1 MFRARSCEE
10 TLTSYMAKVYKNS
23 AEILAERAMSPDL
36 PLHSEAGQVS
46 PPRPQQRRMIY
57 GGTMPIPPQ
66 AELPPGTTQTPVN
79 RKYTQRKVSPF
90 TIILILM
97 GSAATIV
104 LYISNVIAVNQL
116 VNDIHKSE
124 VRLQEI
130 QSDQEALRAHIN
142 QMSSLER
149 IRRRAED
156 ELGLKNPADVPGWID
171 VDQEKI
177 GTIEEASRQH

>member
-1 MFRARSCEE
+1 MARI
-10 TLTSYMAKVYKNS
+10 YRNS

-36 PLHSEAGQVS
+36 PARSERTQAFPAKPQ
-46 PPRPQQRRMIY
+46 QQRRMIY

-66 AELPPGTTQTPVN
+66 AELPRGTTQPPIN

-90 TIILILM
+90 NIILILM
-97 GSAATIV
+97 GAAAAIV

-124 VRLQEI
+124 VRLLEI

-149 IRRRAED
+149 IRKRAED

-177 GTIEEASRQH
+177 RTIEEASREH

>member
-1 MFRARSCEE
+1 MTRTYR
-10 TLTSYMAKVYKNS
+10 NS
-23 AEILAERAMSPDL
+23 AEILAERAMSPD
-36 PLHSEAGQVS
+36 PMARSERTQAPS
-46 PPRPQQRRMIY
+46 PNPQQRRMIY

-66 AELPPGTTQTPVN
+66 SELPQGTTVPPTN

-90 TIILILM
+90 NIILVLM
-97 GSAATIV
+97 GTAAAIV

-149 IRRRAED
+149 IRKRAED

-177 GTIEEASRQH
+177 RTIEEASREH

>member
-1 MFRARSCEE
+1 
-10 TLTSYMAKVYKNS
+10 MAKVYRNS
-23 AEILAERAMSPDL
+23 AEILAERAMSPD
-36 PLHSEAGQVS
+36 
-46 PPRPQQRRMIY
+46 PPRTTERSQIPPPEQRQRRMIY

-66 AELPPGTTQTPVN
+66 AELPQGTTLPPVN

-90 TIILILM
+90 NIILILI
-97 GSAATIV
+97 GTAAAIV

-124 VRLQEI
+124 VRLQDI
-130 QSDQEALRAHIN
+130 QSEQEALRARIN

-149 IRRRAED
+149 IRKRAED

-177 GTIEEASRQH
+177 RTIEEASREH